1 VTAASANAAVG
12 NFDHI
17 WSLVA
22 AGGQGDGKRAM
33 QLTRNW
39 QSNSEA
45 RPRVLIVDDE
55 DSLRDSLYRN
65 LESDG
70 YDVLAASN
78 GADAL
83 EIFEKSI
90 HPIELLVTDYNM
102 PQMTGLALARECARL
117 HAKLSVLYISG
128 ANPNEELRADLEA
141 AKRAFL
147 AKPYS
152 RSELLRKAKELLLM
166 EPAAP
171 SFSAP
176 SPAVL
181 RGRS

>member
-1 VTAASANAAVG
+1 MELMPDS
-12 NFDHI
+12 
-17 WSLVA
+17 
-22 AGGQGDGKRAM
+22 
-33 QLTRNW
+33 
-39 QSNSEA
+39 QSNPET

-55 DSLRDSLYRN
+55 DSVRNSLYRN

-83 EIFEKSI
+83 SIFEKSI

-117 HAKLSVLYISG
+117 HAELSVLYISG
-128 ANPNEELRADLEA
+128 ANPDEELRADLEA

-147 AKPYS
+147 AKPF
-152 RSELLRKAKELLLM
+152 RQSELLRKAKELLLM

-171 SFSAP
+171 SFSA
-176 SPAVL
+176 SWPAVL
-181 RGRS
+181 RGQS